1 MIRWTDV
8 FFSFS
13 RPILIA
19 LQRCFAT
26 RAWTIQ
32 NRNWIKN
39 LWMSNNVS
47 HWKRI
52 KLNVWIT
59 LYVPAKKF
67 INNIFFAERAIYP
80 SSKRQQMNNDRVRA
94 KERQTE
100 REKQHLI
107 YLISFNIHKYNRIL
121 CHLCAHV
128 HTSRSWSAQ
137 NITNLI
143 IHSCAYNKGRSAEC
157 WLNGE
162 KKAKKCM
169 CCIWMGNTSTTNKR
183 IFNEIFDSNASFE
196 NYSWRVVRSKRQY
209 FPFVLFTWTAP
220 LFNI

>member
-1 MIRWTDV
+1 
-8 FFSFS
+8 
-13 RPILIA
+13 
-19 LQRCFAT
+19 
-26 RAWTIQ
+26 
-32 NRNWIKN
+32 
-39 LWMSNNVS
+39 MSNNVS
-47 HWKRI
+47 HWKRF

-67 INNIFFAERAIYP
+67 INNIFFAERATYP

-162 KKAKKCM
+162 KDAKKM
-169 CCIWMGNTSTTNKR
+169 YVLYVEWEIHQRRIREFLMKFSIRTLLLKITLGVSFVQNGNIFLSSFSHEPLLCST
-183 IFNEIFDSNASFE
+183 FNQ
-196 NYSWRVVRSKRQY
+196 RQIV
-209 FPFVLFTWTAP
+209 F
-220 LFNI
+220 I